1 MASYTLE
8 ACVDSVESA
17 LAAAKGGASRLE
29 LCSNLI
35 IGGTTPSPWLFKEIQ
50 KYTDVPVNVLIR
62 PRYGDFCYSDYEFN
76 IIKEEVHMYSELG
89 ANGIVLGILKPDGTL
104 NLEQMKILME
114 AAGDMEI
121 TLHRAFDVCINPY
134 DALEQAKNLGI
145 RSILTSGQKNTC
157 RAGWGLIKELVDLSR
172 GEIEI
177 LAGGG
182 VDASVIKEIAPL
194 TGARAFHMSGKVSTD
209 SAMEFR
215 KEGVSMGQP
224 FLDEYLIWKTEENKI
239 REAKLALENL
249 WTRQQN
255 S

>member
-1 MASYTLE
+1 MVSYTLE

-35 IGGTTPSPWLFKEIQ
+35 IGGTTPSPWLYKEIR
-50 KYTDVPVNVLIR
+50 KYTDIPVNVLIR

-76 IIKEEVHMYSELG
+76 IIKEEVHMYREFG
-89 ANGIVLGILKPDGTL
+89 ANGVVLGILKPDGTL
-104 NLEQMKILME
+104 NLEQMKILVE

-134 DALEQAKNLGI
+134 ETLEQAKDLGI
-145 RSILTSGQKNTC
+145 RSVLTSGQKNTC
-157 RAGWGLIKELVDLSR
+157 TAGSSLIKELVELSR
-172 GEIEI
+172 GEIEV

-182 VDASVIKEIAPL
+182 VDASVIRDIGPL

-224 FLDEYLIWKTEENKI
+224 ILDEYFIWKTEESKI
-239 REAKLALENL
+239 REARLALEEL
-249 WTRQQN
+249 WN
-255 S
+255 GKY